1 MRNRVPPVLAAIV
14 AVTGT
19 LGAAGCTERSCS
31 AVLFSDQVVVHVAR
45 PATMGQPTD
54 LRVCVDT
61 VCQEQSV
68 DRSLIDQVIPMAVG
82 KGRRTVVVTGRD
94 RDGRQLFTG
103 STEVTTVAHQPAGS
117 GCMTIQLAKVTVTDS
132 GIVPTN

>member
-1 MRNRVPPVLAAIV
+1 M
-14 AVTGT
+14 
-19 LGAAGCTERSCS
+19 
-31 AVLFSDQVVVHVAR
+31 LFSDQVVVHVAR
-45 PATMGQPTD
+45 PATMGQPTA

-68 DRSLIDQVIPMAVG
+68 DRSLLDQVIPMAVG

-94 RDGRQLFTG
+94 RRGRQLFTG
-103 STEVTTVAHQPAGS
+103 STEVTTVAHQPDGS

-132 GIVPTN
+132 GIVSTN